1 MLTKLFLFFLL
12 NHMSY
17 VDSSISS
24 SALITK
30 TISVKIDKDSIKS
43 RIEYLN
49 SKTPFQIDYTPLLE
63 ETIINHLEN
72 RQATYLE
79 LYSKSDYF
87 FPIFENALQ
96 KYNVPLEL
104 KYLPVVESALNP
116 RAKSRVGATGL
127 WQFMFNTAKDL
138 DLKVNSYV
146 DERMDPVKSSEAA
159 AKYLS
164 ELYARFNDWNL
175 AIAAYLSLIHI

>member
-17 VDSSISS
+17 VDPSISS
-24 SALITK
+24 SALTTK

-72 RQATYLE
+72 RQATFIG
-79 LYSKSDYF
+79 LYNKSDYF
-87 FPIFENALQ
+87 FPIF
-96 KYNVPLEL
+96 
-104 KYLPVVESALNP
+104 
-116 RAKSRVGATGL
+116 
-127 WQFMFNTAKDL
+127 
-138 DLKVNSYV
+138 
-146 DERMDPVKSSEAA
+146 
-159 AKYLS
+159 
-164 ELYARFNDWNL
+164 
-175 AIAAYLSLIHI
+175 